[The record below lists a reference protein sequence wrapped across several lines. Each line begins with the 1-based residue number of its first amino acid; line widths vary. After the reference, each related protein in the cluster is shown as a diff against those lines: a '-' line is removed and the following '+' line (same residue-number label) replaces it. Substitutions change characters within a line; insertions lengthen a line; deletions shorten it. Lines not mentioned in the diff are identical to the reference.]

1 MANTTFNGP
10 VRSEGGFEQIT
21 KNSTTG
27 AVTNN
32 FDVDTSGNVSG
43 SGTMKMTG
51 AMNYV
56 KDVESL
62 TAATKTVTSAD
73 SGTVYLI
80 NRAAGVVVTLPT
92 AAAGLYYKFIIG
104 TTITSNAFAINGATA
119 NDIYAASSNI
129 LLWDKDAPATV
140 SAKQF
145 YADGSNDDVMSMNGG
160 TTGGFIGTELHLY
173 GIATGGQG
181 SATAVW
187 HLSGVSYADGT
198 LATPFA

>member
-145 YADGSNDDVMSMNGG
+145 YADGSDDDVMSMNGG
-160 TTGGFIGTELHLY
+160 TSGGFIGTELHLY

-198 LATPFA
+198 LETPFA

>member
-32 FDVDTSGNVSG
+32 FDVDTSGNISG

-140 SAKQF
+140 SAKQL
-145 YADGSNDDVMSMNGG
+145 YADGSDDDVMSMNGG

>member
-43 SGTMKMTG
+43 SGTMKMPG

-145 YADGSNDDVMSMNGG
+145 YADGSDDDVMSMNGG

-187 HLSGVSYADGT
+187 HLSGISYADGT

>member
-119 NDIYAASSNI
+119 NDIYAASSNV

>member
-10 VRSEGGFEQIT
+10 VRAENGFEQIT
-21 KNSTTG
+21 VTAKTG
-27 AVTNN
+27 AVTTN
-32 FDVDTSGNVSG
+32 FDVDSSGNVSG
-43 SGTMKMTG
+43 TGTMKMTG

-62 TAATKTVTSAD
+62 TAATKSLTAAD

-80 NRAAGVVVTLPT
+80 NRAAGVAITLPV
-92 AAAGLYYKFIIG
+92 AASGIYYKFIIG
-104 TTITSNAFAINGATA
+104 TTITSNAFSLTGASA
-119 NDIYAASSNI
+119 VDIFAASSNV
-129 LLWDKDAPATV
+129 LLWDKDAPGTV

-145 YADGSNDDVMSMNGG
+145 YADGSDDDVMSMNGG

-173 GIATGGQG
+173 GIGTGGQG

>member
-145 YADGSNDDVMSMNGG
+145 YADGSDDDVMSMNGG

-198 LATPFA
+198 LETPFA

>member
-21 KNSTTG
+21 KNSATG

-145 YADGSNDDVMSMNGG
+145 YADGSDDDVMSMNGG

>member
-145 YADGSNDDVMSMNGG
+145 YADGSDDDVMSMNGG

>member
-145 YADGSNDDVMSMNGG
+145 YADGSDDDVMSMNGG
-160 TTGGFIGTELHLY
+160 TKGGFIGTELHLY

>member
-43 SGTMKMTG
+43 SGTIKMTG

-145 YADGSNDDVMSMNGG
+145 YADGSDDDVMSMNGG